1 MANLESKYEN
11 KVERKSI
18 TNKKELKKKVRVTE
32 TYNESNF

>member
-18 TNKKELKKKVRVTE
+18 TNKKELKKGRVTE
-32 TYNESNF
+32 TDNESNF